1 MVEREI
7 PPMNLV
13 SQRLVRLMVA
23 LAAVLLL
30 ATMAQA
36 GGPTEKPA
44 PRERVEDEAAI
55 EKLLTG
61 YTLYGRYVDGTP
73 WMEFHSPDG
82 RTAYHE
88 HDCTYQGHWWTEY
101 GKVCF
106 RYEAFNN
113 GVPSCFRLYRNG
125 DELDF
130 DQEIGA
136 NEWQLNAYTIDRKP
150 GNPEHLPLEG
160 QACVGV

>member
-1 MVEREI
+1 
-7 PPMNLV
+7 MNLV
-13 SQRLVRLMVA
+13 SQRLMRLLVA
-23 LAAVLLL
+23 LASVLLL
-30 ATMAQA
+30 ATISWA
-36 GGPTEKPA
+36 GGPAERPA
-44 PRERVEDEAAI
+44 PRERIEDEAAI

-73 WMEFHSPDG
+73 WLEFHSSDG

-88 HDCTYQGHWWTEY
+88 HDCTYQGHWWTQY
-101 GKVCF
+101 GLVCF

-113 GVPSCFRLYRNG
+113 GVPSCFRLYRKG

-130 DQEIGA
+130 DQEYGPDD
-136 NEWQLNAYTIDRKP
+136 WRLNAYTVDRKP
-150 GNPEHLPLEG
+150 GNLENLPLEG